1 MRRCNGRHRTLRPD
15 PRCRSSRRVRGDREA
30 RFFCRRI
37 RRPAGTTQ
45 WEVTYNR
52 HCHRH
57 SLGKWFTMRC
67 SKAMTSSNAARG
79 IPGEPVGGGDPAPA
93 DPRRPDRPRD
103 ANSSPGTRARFRRF
117 NYEVSIDIRYVCEP
131 RASPTHI
138 AHATRCS
145 YPRRDPYASDASTQR
160 TPQE

>member
-1 MRRCNGRHRTLRPD
+1 
-15 PRCRSSRRVRGDREA
+15 
-30 RFFCRRI
+30 
-37 RRPAGTTQ
+37 
-45 WEVTYNR
+45 
-52 HCHRH
+52 
-57 SLGKWFTMRC
+57 MRC
-67 SKAMTSSNAARG
+67 SKAMTSSNAARYT
-79 IPGEPVGGGDPAPA
+79 EPVGGGDPRTRG
-93 DPRRPDRPRD
+93 DPPDRPRD

-117 NYEVSIDIRYVCEP
+117 NYDVSIDIRYVCEP

>member
-67 SKAMTSSNAARG
+67 SKAMTRALTRRG
-79 IPGEPVGGGDPAPA
+79 IPNRSAAATRGPP
-93 DPRRPDRPRD
+93 PRRPDRPRD

-117 NYEVSIDIRYVCEP
+117 NYDVSIDIRYVCEP